1 VTVELTITPERH
13 AVPAMPVAYGPEGVS
28 VPGVEEPYDQ
38 HVGRYGAQLAAD
50 AYRRLGSPDGSFQLT
65 APAWSARGTAL

>member
-38 HVGRYGAQLAAD
+38 HVGR
-50 AYRRLGSPDGSFQLT
+50 
-65 APAWSARGTAL
+65 

>member
-1 VTVELTITPERH
+1 
-13 AVPAMPVAYGPEGVS
+13 VS

-50 AYRRLGSPDGSFQLT
+50 AYRRLGSPYRPFQLM
-65 APAWSARGTAL
+65 ARAWSARGTALSRWPRSPHRTFGWPS